1 MTPRGIA
8 LLGSCLLL
16 SAALLV
22 HPARSSAAR
31 WRPIGEVASG
41 ASVRVLVSGK
51 PRVYYRVSSDSP
63 VSFSI
68 KGPAQLRLV
77 SRVVFSSTKSPAIAY
92 RIRLAGEGRVW
103 KEHAT
108 ESSPAPKAR
117 LKEGGAPVGKS
128 RAVLVK
134 VPDGEHALTLSCEGP
149 ATVLVRILVAERSA
163 VGAKLVSI
171 TPVEAVRSVTVSEG
185 EKLISYYTVT
195 TARPARLR
203 IVGPTRLELSVRLD
217 FDSTMRGVQPY
228 KISVAESGHRPRD
241 ARFRTTKSAAATY
254 TDLKDR
260 VPSKLD
266 RMVLDLG
273 PGLHDLSVAL
283 VEPRGGSIEIHARI
297 PEQTIGGQE

>member
-1 MTPRGIA
+1 MTSRGIA
-8 LLGSCLLL
+8 LLVPCSLLAATLLCL
-16 SAALLV
+16 
-22 HPARSSAAR
+22 PTRSSAAR

-41 ASVRVLVSGK
+41 APVRVLVSGK
-51 PRVYYRVSSDSP
+51 PRVYYRVSAGSP
-63 VSFSI
+63 VSFSV

-77 SRVVFSSTKSPAIAY
+77 SRLEFSSAKSPAIAY

-117 LKEGGAPVGKS
+117 LKEGGASVGKS
-128 RAVLVK
+128 RTTLVK
-134 VPDGEHALTLSCEGP
+134 VPTGEHALTLSSEGP
-149 ATVLVRILVAERSA
+149 ATVFVRILVSEGSA
-163 VGAKLVSI
+163 VRAKLVSI

-185 EKLISYYTVT
+185 EKLIPYYTA
-195 TARPARLR
+195 TAAKPARLR

-217 FDSTMRGVQPY
+217 FDATMRGVQPY
-228 KISVAESGHRPRD
+228 KISITESGNRLRD
-241 ARFRTTKSAAATY
+241 ARFRATKSAAATY

-266 RMVLDLG
+266 RVVLDLG
-273 PGLHDLSVAL
+273 PGLHELSVAL

-297 PEQTIGGQE
+297 PEPTIGGEE